1 MKMKKLLALLL
12 CLMLV
17 FTLAACGGEPD
28 EAADPDQTSQTGQAG
43 QAATPPKSD
52 YQQAYDKALTAF
64 YLPEG
69 IWQLQLLDE
78 EGNTGTEATVY
89 LRFNRG
95 ETETLCTTTLAEN
108 SLGRLAGP
116 ISHTTTATNTTS
128 TTMRIRGNDEYYAD
142 LTLGSIDVG
151 SRPRYNVTYTANL
164 CGAEISVP
172 ALLQPMKD
180 SDPLLPVAEYQLATY
195 QLDLGEV
202 RLDNY
207 APELRGE
214 IWAAVAAG
222 LPVAD
227 GVAPQVVFKGYEQ
240 LQHGIVHHDEYS
252 LYPAADTNILTW
264 FGFDAEGRLTQD
276 AAAAVCY
283 VYYIDD
289 ASAAIVTD
297 YTATPSPLYA
307 VAEGGSITLYGGDA
321 SADNSYSLLPFSRV
335 MLEGELLS
343 NTDQLDK
350 LQAAAKVPVDAAH
363 YYVLLQAYIGGT
375 PDYTHLGVAEVENGR
390 VVNIYDPL
398 TGSFF
403 YEN

>member
-1 MKMKKLLALLL
+1 MKMKQLLALLL

-17 FTLAACGGEPD
+17 FSLAACGGEPD
-28 EAADPDQTSQTGQAG
+28 NSDVADPNQTSQTDQP
-43 QAATPPKSD
+43 ATPPKSD

-78 EGNTGTEATVY
+78 QGNTGTEATVY

-108 SLGRLAGP
+108 SLGRFAGP

-128 TTMRIRGNDEYYAD
+128 TTMRISGNGEYYAD

-195 QLDLGEV
+195 QLDLGDAH
-202 RLDNY
+202 LDNY

-227 GVAPQVVFKGYEQ
+227 GVAPQVVFKGYEK

-264 FGFDAEGRLTQD
+264 FGFDKDGKLTQD

-297 YTATPSPLYA
+297 YASTHSPLYA
-307 VAEGGSITLYGGDA
+307 VSAGGSITLYGGGG
-321 SADNSYSLLPFSRV
+321 NSDGTYSLLPFSRV
-335 MLEGELLS
+335 MLEGELLRD
-343 NTDQLDK
+343 TDQLDK
-350 LQAAAKVPVDAAH
+350 LQAAAKAKVDESH
-363 YYVLLQAYIGGT
+363 YYVLMQAYIGGV
-375 PDYTHLGVAEVENGR
+375 PDYTHMGVAEVENGS